1 MEQQIGEIKS
11 VKATIPLETFVA
23 LGGKVSE
30 GMDIISYDHNN
41 EPIHWNVEEK
51 KDYALEML
59 SKYSK
64 HNVSVNICLFDSV
77 CIAINEL
84 QGSMR
89 EWNIHIPNQD

>member
-1 MEQQIGEIKS
+1 MERQVAEIKS
-11 VKATIPLETFVA
+11 VEAIIPLETFVA

-30 GMDIISYDHNN
+30 GMHIITYDLKN
-41 EPIHWNVEEK
+41 EPIHWVIEEK

-77 CIAINEL
+77 CIALNEL
-84 QGSMR
+84 QISMK
-89 EWNIHIPNQD
+89 EWNIHVPNQD